1 MRARK
6 ICSSPGC
13 FNLQP
18 CPDHERKPWEGSR
31 RSDLAKVK
39 GRTASNR
46 RKRILL
52 KYDTICHVC
61 GNPGS
66 DEVDH
71 VIPLAEGGPDTDANC
86 RPIHSKPCH
95 ALKSSAEA
103 ARARRANT

>member
-6 ICSSPGC
+6 ICSAAQC

-18 CPDHERKPWEGSR
+18 CPDPDHAKKPWEGSR

-52 KYDTICHVC
+52 KYDTISSQMGRLLDQESTTALERTIERLSRALV
-61 GNPGS
+61 
-66 DEVDH
+66 E
-71 VIPLAEGGPDTDANC
+71 AEHGDTSLTVTPPA
-86 RPIHSKPCH
+86 
-95 ALKSSAEA
+95 
-103 ARARRANT
+103 